1 MPPRER
7 ARRRK
12 SRPNDS
18 SPPTPSPE
26 LLGDAQRVAEV
37 AERLSKSSIIAFDTE
52 FLRER
57 TFYPQLGLIQVADK
71 EDVWLVDPLA
81 LSADDMRP
89 LLEVF
94 KADHILKVAHS
105 AEQDQECLHHEYG
118 VLAAPLFDTSI
129 GAALTGL
136 GDQIGLAPLLRKTLK
151 VDLPKGHTRT
161 NWLKRPL
168 PDAMAVYAAEDV
180 RNLVELGELLLAD
193 LERRGRRA
201 WALDLSAELARSEKY
216 DSNGEAVAAKLA
228 ANSRLSARDYAVLV
242 ELAHWRE
249 KRVRRSDIPRRW
261 LADDQA
267 LLQLTRA
274 KPRTDEDLA
283 HFRGLGQRVRDYGAA
298 QILLAIARGVEK
310 PAEELAEPPR
320 KPEASRAETAALG
333 VLKCFLNFLAQEND
347 VPLRYVMD
355 GETPLLLLRDRF
367 ESIDDL
373 RNSGLLSSGALELFG
388 EELLAIL
395 QGRRAIRL
403 NKGAAVLFD
412 A

>member
-1 MPPRER
+1 MPPRQR
-7 ARRRK
+7 SRRRK
-12 SRPNDS
+12 SSPKDPS
-18 SPPTPSPE
+18 SPAPSPE
-26 LLGDAQRVAEV
+26 LITAAARIAEV
-37 AERLSKSSIIAFDTE
+37 AARLSEQPIIAFDTE

-57 TFYPQLGLIQVADK
+57 TFYPQLGLLQVADK
-71 EDVWLVDPLA
+71 ENVWLIDPLVPSRQD
-81 LSADDMRP
+81 LEP
-89 LLEVF
+89 LLAVL
-94 KADHILKVAHS
+94 ADEKVLKVAHS

-129 GAALTGL
+129 GAALSGR

-168 PDAMAVYAAEDV
+168 PRAMAEYAAEDV
-180 RNLVELGELLLAD
+180 RNLVELAELLLAD
-193 LERRGRRA
+193 LERRGRKV
-201 WALDLSAELARSEKY
+201 WALELSAEMALPERFT
-216 DSNGEAVAAKLA
+216 SNGEAVAAKLA

-249 KRVRRSDIPRRW
+249 QRVRRSDIPRRW
-261 LADDQA
+261 LAEDQA

-274 KPRTDEDLA
+274 KPRSDEDLA

-298 QILLAIARGVEK
+298 QILLAIDKGIEK
-310 PAEELAEPPR
+310 PEQELLEPPR
-320 KPEASRAETAALG
+320 KPEATRAENAALG

-355 GETPLLLLRDRF
+355 SETPLLLLRGKFD
-367 ESIDDL
+367 SIDDL
-373 RNSGLLSSGALELFG
+373 RASGLVSPGALELFG

-395 QGRRAIRL
+395 QGRRAIKL
-403 NKGAAVLFD
+403 SKGSAVLFD
-412 A
+412 V